1 MTDTMNKSTRITLII
16 AALVAGLAWLGYDFI
31 LKRSENFDC
40 GNGDLRRTIDLRD
53 FTTRYWA
60 YSVEFEAS
68 IAERGKLAAKLA
80 PQLLRQLSDAMQ
92 QGRGFRQFVV
102 AGYNACAVTK
112 TQYADFGVKFQ
123 TLDSLARQIDTL
135 AAQEA
140 SDKVQLGELVRQYI
154 TLSQALAGATR

>member
-1 MTDTMNKSTRITLII
+1 MTDTMNKRTRITLAI
-16 AALVAGLAWLGYDFI
+16 AVLVVGLAWLGYDFI
-31 LKRSENFDC
+31 QTRSAHFYC

-68 IAERGKLAAKLA
+68 LAERGKLAIKLA
-80 PQLLRQLSDAMQ
+80 PQLLQQLSDAMQ
-92 QGRGFRQFVV
+92 QGREFRQFVV

-123 TLDSLARQIDTL
+123 TLDGLARQIDTL
-135 AAQEA
+135 AEKEPSNQAQLA
-140 SDKVQLGELVRQYI
+140 ELVRQYI